1 MCGIVGYCGNF
12 PPSSLE
18 KANLAQHHRG
28 PDDKGYFVD
37 GIDQVGLAQTR
48 LSILDLSALGHQPML
63 NEEGFVILVYNGE
76 LYNFQELKSQ
86 LESKGCVFKSH
97 SDTEVVLNA
106 YLIYGEE
113 MLSMLNG
120 MFAFAIWD
128 KTKKSLFVARD
139 ALGIKPLYYFAH
151 NHQFAFA
158 SEMKALLHFLPQTKN
173 LDLIAL
179 QNYMT
184 FLWCPGERTPFQE
197 IKKLEP
203 GYALRIS
210 NGQIIKKW
218 QWYTLP
224 VFRDS
229 SQKLNYQESLTGL
242 VDHLREAVHRQL
254 IADVPVG
261 AFLSGGLD
269 SSSIVAFAREKKP
282 DIRCFSIKIE
292 EDQEEGF
299 VEDLPY
305 AQKVAQHL
313 GVGLDVVSVNS
324 KQMAMDLPEMV
335 AQLDEPLADPA
346 PLNVLYISRLARKN
360 GIKVLLSG
368 AGGDDFLTGYRR
380 HQVLKYHQ
388 LISFLPS
395 TCLRLLKK
403 LGEHINQSGAMG
415 RRLLKVLSRADLT
428 GDDLIVDYFS
438 WFSQNQISN
447 LFSRHTK
454 NITENFHPSYTMRQ
468 WMNNLPIGLNPLQ
481 RMLALEQRYF
491 LADHNLLYTDKM
503 SMAASIE
510 VRVPFLDMDF
520 VEFAEKIPVKFKQNG
535 QQGKWIFKKAME
547 PYLPHDVIYRPKSGF
562 GAPLR
567 KWIQKDLKEVLLD
580 TLSQKSIEHRGI
592 YDFTKVNEL
601 IRDNEEGRVDA
612 SYLLLSLMNIE
623 LWCRKY
629 MDN

>member
-1 MCGIVGYCGNF
+1 MCGIVGYCGDF
-12 PPSSLE
+12 PHSSLE
-18 KANLAQHHRG
+18 KVNLLQHHRG
-28 PDDKGYFVD
+28 PDDRGFF
-37 GIDQVGLAQTR
+37 IDAENKIGLAQTR

-63 NEEGFVILVYNGE
+63 NVDGSVVLIYNGE
-76 LYNFQELKSQ
+76 LYNFQELRRK
-86 LESKGCVFKSH
+86 LELKGCVFKSQ

-106 YLIYGEE
+106 YVVYGEE
-113 MLSMLNG
+113 MLTMLNG

-128 KTKKSLFVARD
+128 QVKKTLFVARD
-139 ALGIKPLYYFAH
+139 ALGIKPLYYF
-151 NHQFAFA
+151 NQNNRFAFA

-173 LDLIAL
+173 LDFIAL

-197 IKKLEP
+197 VKKLEP

-224 VFRDS
+224 VFRETGL
-229 SQKLNYQESLTGL
+229 KLDYQESLDGL
-242 VDHLREAVHRQL
+242 REHLRKAVHRQL

-269 SSSIVAFAREKKP
+269 SSSIVAFAREKKAN
-282 DIRCFSIKIE
+282 IRCFSINIE
-292 EDQEEGF
+292 GGQEEGF
-299 VEDLPY
+299 VDDLPY
-305 AQKVAQHL
+305 AQQVAEH
-313 GVGLDVVSVNS
+313 LDVPLDILNVNS

-335 AQLDEPLADPA
+335 TQLDEPLADPA
-346 PLNVLYISRLARKN
+346 PLNVLYICRLARKN

-380 HQVLKYHQ
+380 HRILKYGN
-388 LISFLPS
+388 LISSLPS
-395 TCLRLLKK
+395 ITLTALKQI
-403 LGEHINQSGAMG
+403 GQNINQSSALK
-415 RRLLKVLSRADLT
+415 RRLAKVLSKAGLR
-428 GDDLIVDYFS
+428 GNELIVDYFS
-438 WFSQNQISN
+438 WFSQNQINGLLSEHVKDTTIGA
-447 LFSRHTK
+447 S
-454 NITENFHPSYTMRQ
+454 PSFTMLA
-468 WMNNLPIGLNPLQ
+468 WMDNLPQTLLPLQ

-503 SMAASIE
+503 SMAASTE

-520 VEFAEKIPVKFKQNG
+520 VEFAEKIPVRFKQHG

-547 PYLPHDVIYRPKSGF
+547 PYLPHHVIYRPKSGF

-567 KWIQKDLKEVLLD
+567 KWMQEDLKEVLLD
-580 TLSQKSIEHRGI
+580 TLSKKSIEHRGI
-592 YDFTKVNEL
+592 YNFTKVSEL
-601 IRDNEEGRVDA
+601 IRDNEMGRVDA

-629 MDN
+629 VDN